1 DGRLARACGLVTA
14 RQMPGTAKGVMFM
27 TLEDETGCVNVIVR
41 PELLARQRRET
52 LDSRLLAASGVWQVA
67 SDVRHLVAQ
76 HFEDLTPLLG
86 GLRTSSRE
94 FH

>member
-1 DGRLARACGLVTA
+1 GLVTA

-27 TLEDETGCVNVIVR
+27 TLEDETGCVNLIVR

-52 LDSRLLAASGVWQVA
+52 LDSRLLAVSGVWQVA

>member
-1 DGRLARACGLVTA
+1 MTA
-14 RQMPGTAKGVMFM
+14 RQRPGTAKGVLFM

-41 PELLARQRRET
+41 PELLERQRRET
-52 LDSRLLAASGVWQVA
+52 LDSQLLAVSGVWQVE
-67 SDVRHLVAQ
+67 SDVRHLIAQ
-76 HFEDLTPLLG
+76 HLEDLTSWLG